1 MLPEPLKRMKI
12 LFVDLAWQHTIIEKA
27 LARRFERVFSHSSFI
42 GGEDVK
48 IFEDNFARYL
58 GSRFAVGV
66 ANGTDAI
73 FLSLRAL
80 DIEPGDEVIMI
91 PTTFV
96 ATASA
101 IVHAGGTP
109 VFVDIDPET
118 RNFDISSLESRIG
131 PHTKAIIPVHLYG
144 QPADM
149 DAVLGIARAHDL
161 KVVEDA
167 CQAHG
172 AEYRGKKVGTFGD
185 FGCFSFYPGK
195 NLGAYGDAGM
205 IVTDNEDL
213 AVKTRKLR
221 NHGGI
226 GKYEHEILGYN
237 SRLDSLQAAVLDEKL
252 KFLDE
257 WNHMRVRIA
266 RMYDEGL
273 RGIKEIAVF
282 LSSADTSPVYHLYV
296 IKLRSG
302 DRRDFIRYMKD
313 CGIATGIHYPEPVHL
328 LPPFLDLGYKKG
340 DFPAAEEY
348 MRSIVS
354 LPIFPGMTEEQAEYV
369 IKAVNEYFAV

>member
-1 MLPEPLKRMKI
+1 MKI
-12 LFVDLAWQHTIIEKA
+12 PFVDLAWQHTIIEKS
-27 LARRFERVFSHSSFI
+27 LARRFEGIFSHSSFI
-42 GGEDVK
+42 GGEDVE
-48 IFEDNFARYL
+48 IFEDNFACYL

-80 DIEPGDEVIMI
+80 GIEPGGEVITI
-91 PTTFV
+91 PTTFI

-101 IVHAGGTP
+101 IIHAGGTP
-109 VFVDIDPET
+109 VFVDSDPLT
-118 RNFDISSLESRIG
+118 RNFDFSLLKSRIG
-131 PHTKAIIPVHLYG
+131 PRTKAIIPVHLYG
-144 QPADM
+144 EPADM
-149 DAVLGIARAHDL
+149 SAVLEIARAHDL
-161 KVVEDA
+161 KIVEDA
-167 CQAHG
+167 SQAHG

-213 AVKTRKLR
+213 AAKTQKLR

-226 GKYEHEILGYN
+226 QKYEHEVLGYN

-257 WNHMRVRIA
+257 WNQMRVRIA
-266 RMYDEGL
+266 QMYDEGL
-273 RGIKEIAVF
+273 RGIEEVALF
-282 LSSADTSPVYHLYV
+282 LPGVDMSPVYHLYV

-302 DRRDFIRYMKD
+302 DRHDFIRYMKD
-313 CGIATGIHYPEPVHL
+313 RGIATGIHYPEPVHL
-328 LPPFLDLGYKKG
+328 LPPFRRFGYKKG
-340 DFPAAEEY
+340 DFPVAEEY
-348 MRSIVS
+348 MRSIAS
-354 LPIFPGMTEEQAEYV
+354 LPIFPGMTEEQARYV
-369 IKAVNEYFAV
+369 IKAVKEYFGGR

>member
-1 MLPEPLKRMKI
+1 MKI
-12 LFVDLAWQHTIIEKA
+12 PFVDVAWQHRIIEKS
-27 LARRFERVFSHSSFI
+27 LAHRFEGVFSHSSFI

-58 GSRFAVGV
+58 GSRCAVGV
-66 ANGTDAI
+66 ANGTDAL

-80 DIEPGDEVIMI
+80 DIEPGDEVITI

-101 IVHAGGTP
+101 IVHAGAIP

-118 RNFDISSLESRIG
+118 RNFDFSLLESRIG
-131 PHTKAIIPVHLYG
+131 PRTKAIIPVHLYG
-144 QPADM
+144 EPADM
-149 DAVLGIARAHDL
+149 SATARIARAHDL
-161 KVVEDA
+161 KIVEDA
-167 CQAHG
+167 SQAHG

-205 IVTDNEDL
+205 IVTDSEDL
-213 AVKTRKLR
+213 AVKTQKLR

-257 WNHMRVRIA
+257 WNQMRVRIA
-266 RMYDEGL
+266 RMYDNGL
-273 RGIKEIAVF
+273 RGVEEVALFPPGVD
-282 LSSADTSPVYHLYV
+282 ASPVYHLYV
-296 IKLRSG
+296 VKLHSG
-302 DRRDFIRYMKD
+302 DRLDFIQYMKD
-313 CGIATGIHYPEPVHL
+313 RGIATGIHYPEPVHL
-328 LPPFLDLGYKKG
+328 LPPFQRFGYQKG
-340 DFPAAEEY
+340 DFPVAEEY
-348 MRSIVS
+348 MHSIVS
-354 LPIFPGMTEEQAEYV
+354 LPIFPGMTEEQARYV

>member
-1 MLPEPLKRMKI
+1 MKVP
-12 LFVDLAWQHTIIEKA
+12 FVDLAWQHTIIEKS
-27 LARRFERVFSHSSFI
+27 LAHRFEGIFSHSSFI

-58 GSRFAVGV
+58 GSRFAIGV
-66 ANGTDAI
+66 ANGTDAL
-73 FLSLRAL
+73 FLSFRAL
-80 DIEPGDEVIMI
+80 GIEPGDEVITI

-118 RNFDISSLESRIG
+118 RNFDISSLESRMG

-144 QPADM
+144 EPTDM